1 MNQIKYLKEQ
11 YGTKNN
17 FLSKVTG
24 IPEPRLSRL
33 SKLDDEQ
40 YIAKVY
46 ADEYIK
52 LNRIIESK

>member
-1 MNQIKYLKEQ
+1 MNQIKYLRKT

-24 IPEPRLSRL
+24 ISEPRLSRL

-40 YIAKVY
+40 YINKVY
-46 ADEYIK
+46 AHEYIK
-52 LNRIIESK
+52 LNRIIEAE

>member
-1 MNQIKYLKEQ
+1 MNQVKYLKET
-11 YGTKNN
+11 YGTKNK

-24 IPEPRLSRL
+24 ISEPRLSRL
-33 SKLDDEQ
+33 SKLSDEE

-52 LNRIIESK
+52 LNRIIEAK

>member
-1 MNQIKYLKEQ
+1 MNQIKYLKRK
-11 YGTKNN
+11 YGTKNK

-24 IPEPRLSRL
+24 ISEPRLSRL
-33 SKLDDEQ
+33 SKLDNDE

-52 LNRIIESK
+52 LNRIIEAE